1 MIVQKKQG
9 AYLVE
14 GFGGF
19 MAEVIFEV
27 GLKEM
32 VTFQQAEINA
42 STFQAHKNESDPT
55 IPAIHSGVWQL
66 LKVLSR

>member
-32 VTFQQAEINA
+32 VTF
-42 STFQAHKNESDPT
+42 
-55 IPAIHSGVWQL
+55 
-66 LKVLSR
+66 